1 LVGDVS
7 LKRVRF
13 DPDRHLELLHEAD
26 DADEH
31 LHSYLDRGELFEI
44 HDSDEM
50 IGVTVLVREG
60 DEVEIWNIALAEE
73 ARGRGLGRAA
83 IEAIAQRWRG
93 DNDVSRLTVGTSD
106 CSLGTI
112 AFYRTVGFRF
122 DGVRKDYFDHYPVE
136 VVENGIRARDMVM
149 FEMDLT
155 AQVPDR

>member
-1 LVGDVS
+1 MS

-13 DPDRHLELLHEAD
+13 DPERHLELLHEAD

-44 HDSDEM
+44 RESDEM

-60 DEVEIWNIALAEE
+60 EDVEISNIALAEE
-73 ARGRGLGRAA
+73 ARGRGLGRSA
-83 IEAIAQRWRG
+83 IEAIAQRCRG
-93 DNDVSRLTVGTSD
+93 DGNVSRLTVGTSD

-112 AFYRTVGFRF
+112 AFYRKAGFRF

-136 VVENGIRARDMVM
+136 VIENGIRARDMVM

-155 AQVPDR
+155 AEVPDR